1 MESTPRSERAASE
14 GVRFRANR
22 FPLLIIDFVEAVPDE
37 EFDFFLDIVTG
48 FTKKRE
54 PMAVVVNADGIQHMP
69 QTQIDKLATWLR
81 RNEVGL
87 RNYTLGLAF
96 VATNA
101 EVRNLLRSVLTD
113 FQTGTDVLLA
123 SFEDEGIAFAEQ
135 SLHAAGIELPLGFES
150 E

>member
-1 MESTPRSERAASE
+1 MDSTSRAARASNE
-14 GVRFRANR
+14 GIRFRANR
-22 FPLLIIDFVEAVPDE
+22 FPLLIIDIVEAVADE
-37 EFDFFLDIVTG
+37 AFELFLDIVTG

-54 PMAVVVNADGIQHMP
+54 PMAVVVNADGIRYM
-69 QTQIDKLATWLR
+69 TQSQIEKLAVWLR

-96 VATNA
+96 VAATPEA
-101 EVRNLLRSVLTD
+101 RALLRSVLID

-135 SLHAAGIELPLGFES
+135 SLNAAGIELPLAFGKD
-150 E
+150 